1 MELGLKG
8 KTVLVTGGSKGI
20 GRATARA
27 MAAECARVMICSRS
41 APALEEAAGAIR
53 RETGQAV
60 EVVAADLSRLDGGE
74 SGAPAGGQ
82 RLGRAAGP
90 VPKAGAGAV
99 HRLGRLDVLVNNA
112 GAIKGGDFLA
122 IPDEEWMTG
131 WSLKLLGYVR
141 MARAVLPQMRTQGGG
156 RIVNV
161 VGMAAR
167 NPATTYM
174 MGGAANA
181 ALINFTKALADLGAP
196 SNILVTAVSPGPV
209 KTDRWDS
216 LQRQQAAAAGK
227 DLETFVKE
235 QNRSFPLGRIALPE
249 EVADLVCFLASDRAS
264 FLTGIAIT
272 VDGGMSRG
280 VYL

>member
-8 KTVLVTGGSKGI
+8 RTVLVTGGSKGI

-27 MAAECARVMICSRS
+27 MAAEGARVMICSRS

-60 EVVAADLSRLDGGE
+60 EIVAADLSRLEGVE
-74 SGAPAGGQ
+74 S
-82 RLGRAAGP
+82 AA
-90 VPKAGAGAV
+90 AAAIQ
-99 HRLGRLDVLVNNA
+99 RLGRLDVLVNNA
-112 GAIKGGDFLA
+112 GAIKGGEFLA
-122 IPDEEWMTG
+122 IPDDEWMTG
-131 WSLKLLGYVR
+131 WSLKLLGYIR

-235 QNRSFPLGRIALPE
+235 QNRNLPLGRIALPE

>member
-27 MAAECARVMICSRS
+27 MAAEGARVMICSRS
-41 APALEEAAGAIR
+41 AADLEATAGAIE
-53 RETGQAV
+53 RETGQPV
-60 EVVAADLSRLDGGE
+60 EVVASDLSRLDGVE
-74 SGAPAGGQ
+74 SVV
-82 RLGRAAGP
+82 AA
-90 VPKAGAGAV
+90 AV
-99 HRLGRLDVLVNNA
+99 QRLGRLDVLVNNA

-122 IPDEEWMTG
+122 TPDADWMTG

-141 MARAVLPQMRTQGGG
+141 MARTVLPQMRAQGGG

-167 NPATTYM
+167 NPAATYM

-216 LQRQQAAAAGK
+216 LQRQQATAAGK
-227 DLETFVKE
+227 DLETFEKE
-235 QNRSFPLGRIALPE
+235 QSRNFPLGRIALPE
-249 EVADLVCFLASDRAS
+249 EVADLVCFLASERAS

-272 VDGGMSRG
+272 IDGGMSRG

>member
-1 MELGLKG
+1 MRLKD
-8 KTVLVTGGSKGI
+8 KVAIVTGGAHGMGESEAVIFAREGASVIVADVDADGQKVAANI
-20 GRATARA
+20 TRAGGKAQFVKLDVA
-27 MAAECARVMICSRS
+27 SEADW
-41 APALEEAAGAIR
+41 EAAIKA
-53 RETGQAV
+53 T
-60 EVVAADLSRLDGGE
+60 VAAY
-74 SGAPAGGQ
+74 
-82 RLGRAAGP
+82 
-90 VPKAGAGAV
+90 
-99 HRLGRLDVLVNNA
+99 GRLDVLVNNA

-122 IPDEEWMTG
+122 LPDEEWMTG

-141 MARAVLPQMRTQGGG
+141 MARTVLPQMRAQGGG

-216 LQRQQAAAAGK
+216 LQRQQAIAAGK
-227 DLETFVKE
+227 DLETFEKE
-235 QNRSFPLGRIALPE
+235 QSRNFPLGRIASPE
-249 EVADLVCFLASDRAS
+249 EVADLVCFLASERAS

-272 VDGGMSRG
+272 IDGGMSRG

>member
-27 MAAECARVMICSRS
+27 MAAEGARVMISSRT

-60 EVVAADLSRLDGGE
+60 EIVAADLSRLDGVE
-74 SGAPAGGQ
+74 S
-82 RLGRAAGP
+82 AA
-90 VPKAGAGAV
+90 AAAIQ
-99 HRLGRLDVLVNNA
+99 RLGRLDVLVNNA

-141 MARAVLPQMRTQGGG
+141 MARAVLPQMRAQGGG

-167 NPATTYM
+167 NPATSYM

>member
-27 MAAECARVMICSRS
+27 MAAEGALVMICSRGAS
-41 APALEEAAGAIR
+41 DLEAAAGAIR
-53 RETGQAV
+53 SETGQPV
-60 EVVAADLSRLDGGE
+60 EVVAADLSRLDGVE
-74 SGAPAGGQ
+74 S
-82 RLGRAAGP
+82 AA
-90 VPKAGAGAV
+90 AAAV
-99 HRLGRLDVLVNNA
+99 RRFGRLDVLVNNA

-122 IPDEEWMTG
+122 LPDEEWMTG

-141 MARAVLPQMRTQGGG
+141 MARTVLPQMRAQGGG

-181 ALINFTKALADLGAP
+181 ALINFTKALADLGAA

-216 LQRQQAAAAGK
+216 LQRQQATAAGK
-227 DLETFVKE
+227 DVETFEKE
-235 QNRSFPLGRIALPE
+235 QSRNFPLGRIALPE
-249 EVADLVCFLASDRAS
+249 EVADLVCFLASERAS

-272 VDGGMSRG
+272 IDGGMSRG

>member
-1 MELGLKG
+1 MELGIKG

-27 MAAECARVMICSRS
+27 MAAEGARVMICSRS
-41 APALEEAAGAIR
+41 APALEEAAGVIR
-53 RETGQAV
+53 SETGQVV
-60 EVVAADLSRLDGGE
+60 ETVAADLSRLDGVE
-74 SGAPAGGQ
+74 
-82 RLGRAAGP
+82 RAA
-90 VPKAGAGAV
+90 AAAV
-99 HRLGRLDVLVNNA
+99 QRLGRLDILVNNA

-131 WSLKLLGYVR
+131 WSLKLLGYIR
-141 MARAVLPQMRTQGGG
+141 MARAILPQMRARGGG

-167 NPATTYM
+167 NPATSYM

-235 QNRSFPLGRIALPE
+235 QNRGFPLGRIALPE

>member
-1 MELGLKG
+1 MELGLGG
-8 KTVLVTGGSKGI
+8 KAVLVTGGSKGI
-20 GRATARA
+20 GRAAARA
-27 MAAECARVMICSRS
+27 MASEGARVMICSRS
-41 APALEEAAGAIR
+41 APALDDTAAAIR
-53 RETGQAV
+53 RETGRVV
-60 EVVAADLSRLDGGE
+60 ETFAADLSRLEGVE
-74 SGAPAGGQ
+74 S
-82 RLGRAAGP
+82 AAD
-90 VPKAGAGAV
+90 AAV
-99 HRLGRLDVLVNNA
+99 RRLGRLDVLVNNA
-112 GAIKGGDFLA
+112 GAIKGGDFAA

-131 WSLKLLGYVR
+131 WSLKLLGYIR
-141 MARAVLPQMRTQGGG
+141 MARTVLPQMRAQGGG
-156 RIVNV
+156 RIINV

-227 DLETFVKE
+227 DLETYEKE
-235 QNRSFPLGRIALPE
+235 QSRNFPLGRIALPE
-249 EVADLVCFLASDRAS
+249 EVADLVCFLASERAS
-264 FLTGIAIT
+264 FLTGVAIT
-272 VDGGMSRG
+272 IDGGMSRG

>member
-1 MELGLKG
+1 MDLGLKG

-27 MAAECARVMICSRS
+27 LASEGALVMLCSRS
-41 APALEEAAGAIR
+41 VPALEEAAGSIR

-60 EVVAADLSRLDGGE
+60 ETVAADLSRLEGVE
-74 SGAPAGGQ
+74 S
-82 RLGRAAGP
+82 AA
-90 VPKAGAGAV
+90 AAAV
-99 HRLGRLDVLVNNA
+99 QRLGRLDVLVNNA
-112 GAIKGGDFLA
+112 GAIKGGDFLT

-141 MARAVLPQMRTQGGG
+141 MARTVLPQMRAQGGG

-181 ALINFTKALADLGAP
+181 ALINFTKALADVGAP

-227 DLETFVKE
+227 DLETFEKE
-235 QNRSFPLGRIALPE
+235 QSRNFPLGRIALPE
-249 EVADLVCFLASDRAS
+249 EVADLVCFLASSRAS

-272 VDGGMSRG
+272 IDGGMSRG

>member
-27 MAAECARVMICSRS
+27 MAAEGARVMICSRS
-41 APALEEAAGAIR
+41 VPALEEAAGDIR

-60 EVVAADLSRLDGGE
+60 EVVAADLSRLDGVE
-74 SGAPAGGQ
+74 SV
-82 RLGRAAGP
+82 AA
-90 VPKAGAGAV
+90 AAV
-99 HRLGRLDVLVNNA
+99 QRLGRLDVLVNNA

-141 MARAVLPQMRTQGGG
+141 MARAVLPQMRAQGGG

-216 LQRQQAAAAGK
+216 LQRQQAGAAGK

>member
-27 MAAECARVMICSRS
+27 MATEGARVMICSRS
-41 APALEEAAGAIR
+41 VPALEETAAAIR

-60 EVVAADLSRLDGGE
+60 ETVAADLSRLEGVE
-74 SGAPAGGQ
+74 S
-82 RLGRAAGP
+82 AA
-90 VPKAGAGAV
+90 AAAV
-99 HRLGRLDVLVNNA
+99 QRLGRLDVLVNNA
-112 GAIKGGDFLA
+112 GAIKGGDFLSL
-122 IPDEEWMTG
+122 PDEEWMTG

-141 MARAVLPQMRTQGGG
+141 MARTVLPQMRAQGGG

-216 LQRQQAAAAGK
+216 LQRQQATAAGK
-227 DLETFVKE
+227 DLDTFEKE
-235 QNRSFPLGRIALPE
+235 QSGNFPLGRIALPE
-249 EVADLVCFLASDRAS
+249 EVADLVCFLASERAS

-272 VDGGMSRG
+272 IDGGMSRG

>member
-27 MAAECARVMICSRS
+27 MAAEGARVMICSRS
-41 APALEEAAGAIR
+41 TADLEATAAAIR
-53 RETGQAV
+53 SETGQGV
-60 EVVAADLSRLDGGE
+60 EFVAEDLSRLDGVE
-74 SGAPAGGQ
+74 S
-82 RLGRAAGP
+82 AA
-90 VPKAGAGAV
+90 AAAV
-99 HRLGRLDVLVNNA
+99 KRLGRLDVLVNNA

-122 IPDEEWMTG
+122 LPDDEWMTG

-141 MARAVLPQMRTQGGG
+141 MARTVLPQMRSQGGG

-181 ALINFTKALADLGAP
+181 ALINFTKALADLGAS

-216 LQRQQAAAAGK
+216 LQRQQATAAGK
-227 DLETFVKE
+227 DLETYEKE
-235 QNRSFPLGRIALPE
+235 QSRNFPLGRIALPE

-272 VDGGMSRG
+272 IDGGISRG

>member
-27 MAAECARVMICSRS
+27 MATEGARVMICSRS

-60 EVVAADLSRLDGGE
+60 EIVAADLSRLEGVE
-74 SGAPAGGQ
+74 S
-82 RLGRAAGP
+82 AA
-90 VPKAGAGAV
+90 AAAIQ
-99 HRLGRLDVLVNNA
+99 RLGRLDVLVNNA

-122 IPDEEWMTG
+122 IPDDEWMTG
-131 WSLKLLGYVR
+131 WSLKLLGYIR
-141 MARAVLPQMRTQGGG
+141 MARTVLPQMRTQGGG

-216 LQRQQAAAAGK
+216 LQRQQAVAAGQ

-235 QNRSFPLGRIALPE
+235 QNRNFPLGRIALPE

-272 VDGGMSRG
+272 VDGGISRG

>member
-27 MAAECARVMICSRS
+27 MAAEGARVMICSRT
-41 APALEEAAGAIR
+41 AGDLESTAAAIKS
-53 RETGQAV
+53 ETGQAV
-60 EVVAADLSRLDGGE
+60 DIVAADLSRLDGVE
-74 SGAPAGGQ
+74 S
-82 RLGRAAGP
+82 AA
-90 VPKAGAGAV
+90 AAAV
-99 HRLGRLDVLVNNA
+99 KRLGRLDILVNNA

-122 IPDEEWMTG
+122 LPDDEWMAG

-141 MARAVLPQMRTQGGG
+141 MARTVLPQMRTQGGG

-227 DLETFVKE
+227 DLDTFEKE
-235 QNRSFPLGRIALPE
+235 QSTNFPLGRIALPE
-249 EVADLVCFLASDRAS
+249 EVADLVCFLASERAS

-272 VDGGMSRG
+272 IDGGLSRG

>member
-27 MAAECARVMICSRS
+27 MAAEGARVMICSRS

-60 EVVAADLSRLDGGE
+60 EIVAADLSRLEGVE
-74 SGAPAGGQ
+74 S
-82 RLGRAAGP
+82 AA
-90 VPKAGAGAV
+90 AAAIQ
-99 HRLGRLDVLVNNA
+99 RLGRLDVLVNNA

-131 WSLKLLGYVR
+131 WSLKLLGYIR
-141 MARAVLPQMRTQGGG
+141 MARTVLPQMRTQGGG

-196 SNILVTAVSPGPV
+196 SNVLVTAVSPGPV
-209 KTDRWDS
+209 QTDRWDS

-235 QNRSFPLGRIALPE
+235 QNSNFPLGRIALPE
-249 EVADLVCFLASDRAS
+249 EVADLVCFLASDRAA